1 MEWNET
7 FDTIIQ
13 ILMPLLITAIGA
25 ALAYAAAYLKAR
37 TASIKNEDARKVVD
51 NIIDRAHM
59 YTFEAVRGTAQVYTD
74 EIRKARADGKLT
86 AEEAAEARRI
96 AFEFFK
102 TLMGQQGLKLL
113 EETVGDVQAWFEKAL
128 EPAVGRLK
136 DMSSAA

>member
-7 FDTIIQ
+7 FDTIVQ
-13 ILMPLLITAIGA
+13 ILMPLLITVIGA
-25 ALAYAAAYLKAR
+25 ALAFAAAYLKAR
-37 TASIKNEDARKVVD
+37 TDSIKNEDARKVVD
-51 NIIDRAHM
+51 NIIDRAYM

>member
-13 ILMPLLITAIGA
+13 ILMPLLITVIGA
-25 ALAYAAAYLKAR
+25 ALAFAAAYLKAR
-37 TASIKNEDARKVVD
+37 TDSIKNEDARKVVD